1 MSSRTLPG
9 WLLGLLAVALWTGC
23 SWIFDDSAP
32 ELPLVG
38 ERPVME
44 RFLKLNVKTA
54 RDAFVLLDASN
65 KPWALIPELP
75 ELPPGL
81 PDGIVLPN
89 LPESVRLVRLEPQE
103 DPATATT
110 YPSQYLAI
118 TGRSA
123 YIMVVP
129 GLLDPSLK
137 DKSVLLTRVRPGEPP
152 QLVGKFPEGTPQL
165 LLSSNERTGVMLS
178 VSSKSKSLR
187 IFRLDGSGEPRELPI
202 PDGVDPARPLEKGR
216 FQLDAT
222 GERLIVQDGNDLVTV
237 YETLAGGG
245 QKSLGKQLR
254 TWILDGQQ
262 TALLLCG
269 EGGLTRL
276 PLDGSAARV
285 LDKAPCSTEILR
297 TLSISG
303 QRVVLYKSGEGL
315 RQVGEDGT
323 TSPSLRLES
332 AGQLLAIGP
341 AYELLYSTDS
351 ALTYG
356 AGIGSGWLHDVQ
368 VMERGRRPIWSGDR
382 RRLRYLEWAARSDSA
397 GDFHSRL
404 LATGDVLRLARN
416 VRVWSELPD
425 GRVLAVSN
433 AVPKGAH
440 NRIILI
446 DEATEQARWVADSSR
461 DFLPIAGTTDLLV
474 KVVVGQTG
482 WDIRRVPI
490 PTR

>member
-44 RFLKLNVKTA
+44 RFLKLNGKTA

-89 LPESVRLVRLEPQE
+89 LPEIVRLVRLEPQE

-187 IFRLDGSGEPRELPI
+187 IFRLDGSAEPRELPI
-202 PDGVDPARPLEKGR
+202 RKRAIPAR
-216 FQLDAT
+216 
-222 GERLIVQDGNDLVTV
+222 
-237 YETLAGGG
+237 
-245 QKSLGKQLR
+245 
-254 TWILDGQQ
+254 
-262 TALLLCG
+262 C
-269 EGGLTRL
+269 
-276 PLDGSAARV
+276 
-285 LDKAPCSTEILR
+285 
-297 TLSISG
+297 
-303 QRVVLYKSGEGL
+303 
-315 RQVGEDGT
+315 
-323 TSPSLRLES
+323 
-332 AGQLLAIGP
+332 
-341 AYELLYSTDS
+341 
-351 ALTYG
+351 
-356 AGIGSGWLHDVQ
+356 
-368 VMERGRRPIWSGDR
+368 DR
-382 RRLRYLEWAARSDSA
+382 
-397 GDFHSRL
+397 
-404 LATGDVLRLARN
+404 
-416 VRVWSELPD
+416 
-425 GRVLAVSN
+425 
-433 AVPKGAH
+433 
-440 NRIILI
+440 
-446 DEATEQARWVADSSR
+446 
-461 DFLPIAGTTDLLV
+461 
-474 KVVVGQTG
+474 
-482 WDIRRVPI
+482 
-490 PTR
+490 